1 MATLF
6 IADLHLQT
14 EEPAITAGFLRFLRG
29 EAKSAD
35 ALYILGDLFEAW
47 IGDDDPNPLHR
58 EIAAAIKVLVDS
70 GVPCYFIHGNRDFLI
85 GQRYAR
91 ESGMTLLPEEQVLN
105 LYGRNIL
112 IMHGDTLCTDDTGY
126 LAFRAKVHTPW
137 IQKVFLALP
146 LFIRNRIAARMRAGS
161 KAANSSK
168 SMTIMDVN
176 PQAVVK
182 VMEKHRVQ
190 WLIHGH
196 THRPDVHSL
205 IANGE
210 PAHRFRRLAQRR
222 IDGQSYAG
230 RCRTDRLPVLT
241 PPRLFAHFPTTQPFS
256 LPVLHAILCALE
268 SSVFRTTGVLRRMSS
283 RNNPAR
289 VAIVMGSKSDWATM
303 QFAAEIFEIL
313 NVPHHVEV
321 VSAHRTPDKLFSF
334 AESAEE
340 NGYEVII
347 AGAGGAAHLP
357 GMIAAKTLVPV
368 LGVPVQSAAL
378 SGVDSLYSIVQMPR
392 GIPVG
397 TLAIGKAGAA
407 NAALLAAQ
415 ILATHDK
422 DLHQRLAEWRKA
434 QTDEVLD
441 NPDPR
446 GAA

>member
-58 EIAAAIKVLVDS
+58 EMAAAIKALVDS

-91 ESGMTLLPEEQVLN
+91 ESGMTLLPEEQVLD

-176 PQAVVK
+176 PQAVVR
-182 VMEKHRVQ
+182 VMEKHDVQ

-205 IANGE
+205 IANGQ
-210 PAHRFRRLAQRR
+210 PAHR
-222 IDGQSYAG
+222 
-230 RCRTDRLPVLT
+230 V
-241 PPRLFAHFPTTQPFS
+241 
-256 LPVLHAILCALE
+256 
-268 SSVFRTTGVLRRMSS
+268 
-283 RNNPAR
+283 
-289 VAIVMGSKSDWATM
+289 
-303 QFAAEIFEIL
+303 
-313 NVPHHVEV
+313 
-321 VSAHRTPDKLFSF
+321 
-334 AESAEE
+334 
-340 NGYEVII
+340 
-347 AGAGGAAHLP
+347 
-357 GMIAAKTLVPV
+357 V
-368 LGVPVQSAAL
+368 LGAWHTEGSMVKVTPE
-378 SGVDSLYSIVQMPR
+378 GVELIAFPF
-392 GIPVG
+392 
-397 TLAIGKAGAA
+397 
-407 NAALLAAQ
+407 
-415 ILATHDK
+415 
-422 DLHQRLAEWRKA
+422 
-434 QTDEVLD
+434 
-441 NPDPR
+441 
-446 GAA
+446 